1 MAIEF
6 KESKY
11 GSLIIGNLNSEIITD
26 GDTYILNI
34 INHKAFFTIDEL
46 EQILSKMKELQNG
59 KDNTISS

>member
-1 MAIEF
+1 MMAIEF
-6 KESKY
+6 KKSKY

-59 KDNTISS
+59 KNE